1 MNTQERILRREISK
15 CLKDIRRCEAELDQQ
30 YCAGE
35 AFSSPAMVGLGDKF
49 TGLWMKLSELDRQY
63 EELILNAV

>member
-1 MNTQERILRREISK
+1 MNTQERVLRREISK

-35 AFSSPAMVGLGDKF
+35 AFSSPAMVGLGDKL
-49 TGLWMKLSELDRQY
+49 TGLGMNLSKLDRQY
-63 EELILNAV
+63 EELILSTV